1 VVAVLGVVVVANQ
14 VEAHILSPRILGQA
28 TSLHP
33 VSVIG
38 AILVGSSLYGL
49 VGALLAVPLM
59 AFLKVL
65 YVEFYLNSRF
75 YREG

>member
-1 VVAVLGVVVVANQ
+1 
-14 VEAHILSPRILGQA
+14 
-28 TSLHP
+28 
-33 VSVIG
+33 VIG

-49 VGALLAVPLM
+49 VGALLAVPLT

-65 YVEFYLNSRF
+65 YTEFYLNSRF

>member
-1 VVAVLGVVVVANQ
+1 
-14 VEAHILSPRILGQA
+14 VEAHLLSPRILGRA

-49 VGALLAVPLM
+49 IGALLAVPLM
-59 AFLKVL
+59 AFFKAI
-65 YVEFYLNSRF
+65 YTEFYLTSKF
-75 YREG
+75 YKEG

>member
-1 VVAVLGVVVVANQ
+1 MLLVVTNH
-14 VEAHILSPRILGQA
+14 VEAHFLSPRILGQA

-59 AFLKVL
+59 AFFKVI
-65 YVEFYLNSRF
+65 YTEFYLNSRF